1 MEITVEGGRDKRL
14 HGHIEHAAAFKLDR
28 SNPDSHKYSVTAAC
42 WYPIDTGMFV
52 TGSFDQEIKV
62 GAVLPCMCTE
72 LPIICA
78 ARLLSPAHQ
87 LEVSDR
93 SQGLGACTCINSWL
107 GQSCLLLRC
116 LAGRML
122 LCCQLCISLYYLYAH
137 DHGVHMMKDQEL
149 HCLGAG
155 LGHKFI
161 GGGLQLWAA

>member
-14 HGHIEHAAAFKLDR
+14 HGHIEHVAAFKLDR
-28 SNPDSHKYSVTAAC
+28 SIPDSHKYSVTAAC

-87 LEVSDR
+87 LGLSDR
-93 SQGLGACTCINSWL
+93 SQRLGACTRINSRL
-107 GQSCLLLRC
+107 GQSCPLLRL
-116 LAGRML
+116 LAG
-122 LCCQLCISLYYLYAH
+122 CSCAVNCASACIACMH
-137 DHGVHMMKDQEL
+137 TITG
-149 HCLGAG
+149 
-155 LGHKFI
+155 FT
-161 GGGLQLWAA
+161 